1 MTNEEAGNSTNE
13 NTVDSSDFFSQ
24 LESEVN
30 GMQTEGE
37 VNTNTEVTQDYSGSE
52 NSNPQIESNGSE
64 SVDWDSEN
72 NPYKKRYKDSSREAI
87 KMNDR
92 LRELT
97 PFVPVLDAMK
107 QDSGLVDHVRNY
119 LQNGGAPSGEVANQ
133 LSLPEDFQYDAHEA
147 VTDPNSDSAK
157 VLATQVDNIVQQR
170 VGSILQGEKQ
180 RAAAQQQKF
189 MVKKQEQEFKEK
201 HKMSDA
207 DFEEFKKTAQSRRL
221 TLEDVFYIVNKDKTN
236 QNVANSTKKDML
248 NQMKNVRNMPTSAS
262 DSNSQGSGN
271 KSMEDNI
278 FDAIAGVDTS
288 VDNLF
293 G

>member
-13 NTVDSSDFFSQ
+13 STVDSSDFFSQ

-37 VNTNTEVTQDYSGSE
+37 ENLNTQVTQDYSGSE
-52 NSNPQIESNGSE
+52 NSNPQTESNGSN
-64 SVDWDSEN
+64 SVDWDNEN

-133 LSLPEDFQYDAHEA
+133 LALPEDFQYDGHEA

-157 VLATQVDNIVQQR
+157 VLASQVDNIVQQR
-170 VGSILQGEKQ
+170 VGSILQGEKE

-189 MVKKQEQEFKEK
+189 MVKKQEQEFRDK

-207 DFEEFKKTAQSRRL
+207 DFDEFKKNAQSRRL

-248 NQMKNVRNMPTSAS
+248 DQMKNVRNMPTSAS

-271 KSMEDNI
+271 QSMEDNI

>member
-1 MTNEEAGNSTNE
+1 
-13 NTVDSSDFFSQ
+13 
-24 LESEVN
+24 
-30 GMQTEGE
+30 
-37 VNTNTEVTQDYSGSE
+37 
-52 NSNPQIESNGSE
+52 
-64 SVDWDSEN
+64 
-72 NPYKKRYKDSSREAI
+72 
-87 KMNDR
+87 MNDR

-97 PFVPVLDAMK
+97 PFAPVLDAMK
-107 QDSGLVDHVRNY
+107 QDSGLVEHVRNY

-147 VTDPNSDSAK
+147 VTDPDSASAK
-157 VLATQVDNIVQQR
+157 VLTSQVDNIVQQR
-170 VGSILQGEKQ
+170 VGSILQGEKE
-180 RAAAQQQKF
+180 RAAVQQQKF
-189 MVKKQEQEFKEK
+189 MVKKQEQDFRDK

-207 DFEEFKKTAQSRRL
+207 DFDEFRKAAQSRRL

-236 QNVANSTKKDML
+236 QNVANSTKKEML
-248 NQMKNVRNMPTSAS
+248 TQMKNVRNMPTSAS

-271 KSMEDNI
+271 QSMEDNI

>member
-1 MTNEEAGNSTNE
+1 MTNEEAGNSTN
-13 NTVDSSDFFSQ
+13 VDSSDFFSQ

-37 VNTNTEVTQDYSGSE
+37 DNLDTQVTQDLSGSE
-52 NSNPQIESNGSE
+52 KVTHANESNGSN

-119 LQNGGAPSGEVANQ
+119 LQNGGTPSGEVANQ
-133 LSLPEDFQYDAHEA
+133 LNLPEDFQYDGHEA
-147 VTDPNSDSAK
+147 VTNPDSDSAK

-170 VGSILQGEKQ
+170 VGNILQGEKDK
-180 RAAAQQQKF
+180 AVMQQQKY
-189 MVKKQEQEFKEK
+189 VLHKQEQDFREK
-201 HKMSDA
+201 HQMSDA
-207 DFEEFKKTAQSRRL
+207 DFEEFKKTAQSRKL

-236 QNVANSTKKDML
+236 QNVANSTKKEML
-248 NQMKNVRNMPTSAS
+248 SQMKNVRNMPTSAS
-262 DSNSQGSGN
+262 DSNSQGSGE

-278 FDAIAGVDTS
+278 FDAIQGVDTS

-293 G
+293 GQ